1 MIFFEQ
7 HFLKQG
13 ENMEHPHSFGT
24 AMGEPHLHE
33 EEAAGQERAKGGGAG
48 CRDHRTLGSE
58 RWKAIFARS
67 TLSEFLKI
75 QFLKC

>member
-1 MIFFEQ
+1 MSSFIIFIVSQLYRKSFSEQ
-7 HFLKQG
+7 HFLNQG

-33 EEAAGQERAKGGGAG
+33 EEADGQGRAKGGGAG

-58 RWKAIFARS
+58 RW
-67 TLSEFLKI
+67 
-75 QFLKC
+75 